1 MAGRKP
7 QKQKKQS
14 SDRRSTK
21 PETSKKISK
30 PKSQRQEG
38 ISTVF
43 LFVRPVIFIGVV
55 ILLIAFNK
63 GYDRL
68 YKINV
73 VRIFNDLEKYKGMD
87 YEQRLRKMLPQDFP
101 FLADIRD
108 KTPSDAI
115 LLAPPRA
122 IWHPEGRK
130 LGFGTWIHA
139 PSYLAY
145 FLYPRKVIIDD
156 KKGAKSPLMN
166 EVTHVLI
173 VDSWGYDK
181 VKYQVSDPQPFAVL
195 PIEK

>member
-7 QKQKKQS
+7 QKQKKS
-14 SDRRSTK
+14 STETRSTK
-21 PETSKKISK
+21 SEPSKKAS
-30 PKSQRQEG
+30 SSRSLRQEN
-38 ISTVF
+38 ISNALLF
-43 LFVRPVIFIGVV
+43 LRPVLFIGIV
-55 ILLIAFNK
+55 ILLISSNK

-73 VRIFNDLEKYKGMD
+73 VRMFKDLERYKGMD
-87 YEQRLRKMLPQDFP
+87 YDQRLRKMLPQDYP
-101 FLADIRD
+101 FLSDIRD
-108 KTPSDAI
+108 KTPADAV
-115 LLAPPRA
+115 LLAPPKA

-130 LGFGTWIHA
+130 LGFGTWIHS

-181 VKYQVSDPQPFAVL
+181 LKYQVPDRQPFAVL
-195 PIEK
+195 PIQK